1 MVVRG
6 SDYYVGGMVT
16 YHCYS
21 GYELQGNSTATCLL
35 SGRWDSEPPSC
46 QSKLTRF
53 YGFLWSE
60 ILVTIYCYSSNLA
73 VLDPV

>member
-6 SDYYVGGMVT
+6 SDYYVGGTVT

-46 QSKLTRF
+46 QSKLTKF
-53 YGFLWSE
+53 CGFL
-60 ILVTIYCYSSNLA
+60 
-73 VLDPV
+73 